1 MSGSISPASSPA
13 TSLLSP
19 VSDGARPAAPSGA
32 SGSGA
37 SVSGSSS
44 SGGGSAASSSTTSS
58 VTTNADGSVTTTV
71 TDSSG
76 NVVSVNTAGG
86 DSDNGSGSP
95 DGAPGSRLSVQA

>member
-19 VSDGARPAAPSGA
+19 VSDGAKPAAPSG
-32 SGSGA
+32 G
-37 SVSGSSS
+37 SVSDSTS

-76 NVVSVNTAGG
+76 NVVSVSTVGG
-86 DSDNGSGSP
+86 DSDNGSP
-95 DGAPGSRLSVQA
+95 DGAPGSRLNVQA

>member
-1 MSGSISPASSPA
+1 MSGSISPASNPA

-32 SGSGA
+32 S
-37 SVSGSSS
+37 VSGSTS
-44 SGGGSAASSSTTSS
+44 SGGGNAASSSTTSS

-76 NVVSVNTAGG
+76 NVVSVNTVGG
-86 DSDNGSGSP
+86 DSDTDSGSSA
-95 DGAPGSRLSVQA
+95 GAPGSRLNVQA